1 MGKTKYLII
10 FVELLIKRI
19 MEKFARLFFSMRM
32 MALGM
37 IVFLVSIA
45 VGTFLESAYDIQ
57 TAKIIVYNA
66 LWFELLLVFLG
77 LNLIANIN
85 RYKMWK
91 REKVAMFTFHVS
103 FLVILIGAGVTRYY
117 SFEGLMLI
125 RENAQTDFIYSSD
138 PYLWIKINDG
148 KLQYKQSEKMFM
160 SEVTSNS
167 FDIDVDFPNHSTP
180 ISISYVDFNK
190 NMVDSLVINDSIKSS
205 SLDIVTGGM
214 NSSYVSK
221 GDFLMIGDVALSF
234 DKDNAMPG
242 IEVFQKGPKIWMKT
256 SLPMRYLPM
265 SEMQKARQSGE
276 EVADSLYKNVPIDT
290 IVPFQTTTL
299 YQVGTEQFVFK
310 QIVNHSKMMKLPAK
324 IKNAGMDILTVKIT
338 DGKKSKLVDLPG
350 GLSAI
355 PDHVVFEFEGL
366 TYELEYGSM
375 QIPLPF
381 AIACRDFQLDKYP
394 GSNVASSFASEVT
407 IIDTVNKY
415 RRDQRIFMNNVM
427 DYGGYRFF
435 QSSYDPDE
443 GGTRLSVNH
452 DWWGTNITYVG
463 YLLMSI
469 GMILSLIAPVGR
481 FKELTNLLKK
491 SRAKREKLL
500 SVLLAVF
507 MTSSFAFSQ
516 EHFEGDGHDHSG
528 HDHASTKQQGVK
540 ERKKTKSDAI
550 YRVMS
555 VEHSDEV
562 ASLLVQDFQ
571 GRTIPFHTFADQILR
586 KLERNNTYKDY
597 NAVQVVMSMHMYPP
611 YWVEQDILYVSTKG
625 GLREKL
631 KAESGFIS
639 YAALTDDNG
648 QFVLFEDYNKAH
660 QRLES
665 KRGEYDKQLIKLV
678 ERYQVMQSI
687 LSWSDMKILP
697 AKNDPMQ
704 KWHIPLS
711 AELMQKDTLSS
722 KLALQYLTALDAASK
737 SNKYGEASDLL
748 TDLKAYQRLVGKAV
762 VPSEDKINME
772 ISYNKMHVF
781 KSSYRSYLIVGL
793 LMLIVFFIKIFVK
806 PTSKSA
812 KRFKIVTIVLTVL
825 ASIVFV
831 YHGYGIYMR
840 WYISGHAPWSNAY
853 EAIVFIAWVS
863 VLFGLIFSRKNA
875 VILAGALILAVLMI
889 VVSEMNLLD
898 PDITPLQPV
907 LKSYWLMI
915 HVAIITGSYGPLG
928 IACILGI
935 LNLLLY
941 IVRNKK
947 NGQIVTLNINELT
960 YVSEMTMTIGV
971 FMLTIGTFL
980 GGIWANESWGRYWG
994 WDPKETWALVAV
1006 LVYAVILHLR
1016 YIPALKNKFTFNV
1029 ASVWGYSS
1037 ILFTFFGVNFYLVG
1051 LHSYAQGEG
1060 LGTIP
1065 TSLIITIVIFILFTI
1080 VAAIRNKQYKKYL
1093 LEDSNRPEDKNALEE
1108 SNLLDD

>member
-10 FVELLIKRI
+10 FVGLLIKEI

-37 IVFLVSIA
+37 IVFLVAIA
-45 VGTFLESAYDIQ
+45 IGTFLESAYDIQ
-57 TAKIIVYNA
+57 TAKILVYNA

-85 RYKMWK
+85 RYKMWQ
-91 REKVAMFTFHVS
+91 REKIAMLMFHLS
-103 FLVILIGAGVTRYY
+103 FIVILIGAGVTRYF

-148 KLQYKQSEKMFM
+148 KLQYKQSQKMFL
-160 SEVTSNS
+160 SEVTSND
-167 FDIDVDFPNHSTP
+167 FEIDVDFPNHKTP
-180 ISISYVDFNK
+180 VTISYVDFNK
-190 NMVDSLVINDSIKSS
+190 NMVDSLVVNDSIKSP

-221 GDFLMIGDVALSF
+221 GDFLMVGDVALSF
-234 DKDNAMPG
+234 DKENAMPG
-242 IEVFQKGPKIWMKT
+242 IEIFQQGRKMLMKT

-276 EVADSLYKNVPIDT
+276 EVADSLYKTVPLDT
-290 IVPFQTTTL
+290 LVPFQTTTL
-299 YQVGTEQFVFK
+299 YQVGQEQFVFK
-310 QIVNHSKMMKLPAK
+310 QIINNSKMMKLPAK
-324 IKNAGMDILTVKIT
+324 VKNAGMDILTVKIT
-338 DGKKSKLVDLPG
+338 DGKDSKIVDLPG
-350 GLSAI
+350 GISAI
-355 PDHVVFEFEGL
+355 PDHVVFEFNGL

-407 IIDTVNKY
+407 ILDPKNNYT
-415 RRDQRIFMNNVM
+415 RDQRIFMNNVM

-443 GGTRLSVNH
+443 LGTRLSVNH
-452 DWWGTNITYVG
+452 DWWGTNISYLG

-481 FKELTNLLKK
+481 FRELNSLLKK
-491 SRAKREKLL
+491 SRIKREKLL
-500 SVLLAVF
+500 SIFVAIMLS
-507 MTSSFAFSQ
+507 TSFGFAQ

-528 HDHASTKQQGVK
+528 HDHSTHVESHTETQVNSP
-540 ERKKTKSDAI
+540 KTKAI
-550 YRVMS
+550 HRVMS
-555 VEHSDEV
+555 KEHSDEI
-562 ASLLVQDFQ
+562 ASLLVQDFK
-571 GRTIPFHTFADQILR
+571 GRIIPFHTFSDQIAR
-586 KLERNNTYKDY
+586 KLMYSDKYKDL
-597 NAVQVVMSMHMYPP
+597 NAVQLVMSMHMYPP
-611 YWVEQDILYVSTKG
+611 YWVEQDVIYVSTKG
-625 GLREKL
+625 GLREKVGA
-631 KAESGFIS
+631 KNGYIS
-639 YAALTDDNG
+639 YVDLTDQNG
-648 QFVLFEDYNKAH
+648 QFKFIDDYNKAH
-660 QRLES
+660 QELES
-665 KRGEYDKQLIKLV
+665 RRGEYQKQLIKLV

-687 LSWSDMKILP
+687 LSWEDMKILP
-697 AKNDPMQ
+697 GMNDPAH
-704 KWHIPLS
+704 KWYVPLS
-711 AELMQKDTLSS
+711 MELMQKDSVSS
-722 KLALQYLTALDAASK
+722 SLALKYLTALDKASEL
-737 SNKYGEASDLL
+737 NKYGEANDLL
-748 TDLKAYQRLVGKAV
+748 VDLKKYQRLAGKAV
-762 VPSEDKINME
+762 VPSEKKVNME

-781 KSSYRSYLIVGL
+781 NSAYKSYTLLGL
-793 LMLIVFFIKIFVK
+793 LLLIVFFVRIFVK
-806 PTSKSA
+806 PTDKSK
-812 KRFKIVTIVLTVL
+812 KRFKIVIAVLVGL
-825 ASIVFV
+825 ISIVFV

-840 WYISGHAPWSNAY
+840 SYITGYAPWSNAY
-853 EAIVFIAWVS
+853 EAIVFIAWVT
-863 VLFGLIFSRKNA
+863 VLFGLIFSRKNI
-875 VILAGALILAVLMI
+875 VILAGAAILAMLMI
-889 VVSEMNLLD
+889 FVSEMNLLD

-915 HVAIITGSYGPLG
+915 HVAIITGSYAPLG
-928 IACILGI
+928 ISCMLAL
-935 LNLLLY
+935 LNLFLY
-941 IVRNKK
+941 IFRTKK

-1016 YIPALKNKFTFNV
+1016 YIPSLKNKFTFNV
-1029 ASVWGYSS
+1029 ASFWGYSS

-1060 LGTIP
+1060 LGRIP
-1065 TSLIITIVIFILFTI
+1065 NSLIITVVIFMLFTI
-1080 VAAIRNKQYKKYL
+1080 LAWIRNKQYKK
-1093 LEDSNRPEDKNALEE
+1093 
-1108 SNLLDD
+1108 NLKEVVKTNE

>member
-1 MGKTKYLII
+1 
-10 FVELLIKRI
+10 

-45 VGTFLESAYDIQ
+45 IGTFLESAYDIQ

-66 LWFELLLVFLG
+66 IWFELLLVFLA

-91 REKVAMFTFHVS
+91 REKIAMLMFHLS
-103 FLVILIGAGVTRYY
+103 FIVILIGAGVTRYF

-138 PYLWIKINDG
+138 PYLWLKINDG

-160 SEVTSNS
+160 SEITSNS
-167 FDIDVDFPNHSTP
+167 FDIDVTFPNHSTP

-190 NMVDSLVINDSIKSS
+190 NMVDSLVVNDSIKGS
-205 SLDIVTGGM
+205 SLDIVTGGL

-221 GDFLMIGDVALSF
+221 GDFLMVGDVALSF
-234 DKDNAMPG
+234 DKSNAMPG
-242 IEVFQKGPKIWMKT
+242 IEVFQQGPKMMMKT

-276 EVADSLYKNVPIDT
+276 EVADSLYKLVPIDT
-290 IVPFQTTTL
+290 LVPFQTTTL
-299 YQVGTEQFVFK
+299 YQVGEEQFVFK
-310 QIVNHSKMMKLPAK
+310 QIINHSKMMKLPAK
-324 IKNAGMDILTVKIT
+324 MKNAGMDILTVQVT
-338 DGKKSKLVDLPG
+338 DGTDTKIVDLPG

-355 PDHVVFEFEGL
+355 PDHVVFEFKGL

-381 AIACRDFQLDKYP
+381 AISCRDFQLDKYP

-407 IIDTVNKY
+407 IIDEANGY

-452 DWWGTNITYVG
+452 DWWGTNITYLG

-481 FKELTNLLKK
+481 FRELTNLLKK
-491 SRAKREKLL
+491 SRVKREKLVSL
-500 SVLLAVF
+500 LIAVL
-507 MTSSFAFSQ
+507 MTSSFVFSKEHSDGDGHDHSGHDHSAQ
-516 EHFEGDGHDHSG
+516 EHFEGDGHDHS
-528 HDHASTKQQGVK
+528 SPKQQGVK
-540 ERKKTKSDAI
+540 EKKKTKSDAI

-555 VEHSDEV
+555 EEHSDEV

-586 KLERNNTYKDY
+586 KLERSNTYKDY

-611 YWVEQDILYVSTKG
+611 YWVEQDILYVSSKG

-631 KAESGFIS
+631 KAESGYIS
-639 YAALTDDNG
+639 YADLTDNNG
-648 QFVLFEDYNKAH
+648 QFVLFEDYNEAH

-722 KLALQYLTALDAASK
+722 KLALQYLTALDAASQ
-737 SNKYGEASDLL
+737 SNKYGEANDLL
-748 TDLKAYQRLVGKAV
+748 TDLKAYQRMVGKAV
-762 VPSEDKINME
+762 VPSEDKVNME

-781 KSSYRSYLIVGL
+781 KSSYQSYLIFGL

-806 PTSKSA
+806 PSAKSS
-812 KRFKIVTIVLTVL
+812 KRFKRITIVLTVL
-825 ASIVFV
+825 TGIVFI

-840 WYISGHAPWSNAY
+840 WYISGHAPWSNGY
-853 EAIVFIAWVS
+853 EAVIFIAWVTM
-863 VLFGLIFSRKNA
+863 LFGLIFSRKNA
-875 VILAGALILAVLMI
+875 VILAGAAILACLMI
-889 VVSEMNLLD
+889 FVTEMNLMD

-935 LNLLLY
+935 LNLVLY
-941 IVRNKK
+941 IVRNKN

-1029 ASVWGYSS
+1029 ASVWGYSA

-1065 TSLIITIVIFILFTI
+1065 NGLIITVIIFILFTI
-1080 VAAIRNKQYKKYL
+1080 VAAIRNKQYKKHL
-1093 LEDSNRPEDKNALEE
+1093 IEDTSVDKETTSNNN

>member
-10 FVELLIKRI
+10 FVELLINRI

-37 IVFLVSIA
+37 IVFLVAIA
-45 VGTFLESAYDIQ
+45 IGTFLESTYDIQ
-57 TAKIIVYNA
+57 TAKIMVYNA

-91 REKVAMFTFHVS
+91 REKIATLMFHLS
-103 FLVILIGAGVTRYY
+103 FIVILIGAGVTRYF

-138 PYLWIKINDG
+138 PYLWVKVNDG
-148 KLQYKQSEKMFM
+148 KLQFKRSEKMLM
-160 SEVTSNS
+160 SEVTSNNFE
-167 FDIDVDFPNHSTP
+167 FDIDFPNHSTP

-190 NMVDSLVINDSIKSS
+190 NMVDSLVVNDSIKSTT
-205 SLDIVTGGM
+205 LDIVTGGM

-221 GDFLMIGDVALSF
+221 GDFLMVGDVALSF
-234 DKDNAMPG
+234 DKQNAMPG
-242 IEVFQKGPKIWMKT
+242 IEVFQKGPKMLMKT

-276 EVADSLYKNVPIDT
+276 EVADSLYKIVPIDT
-290 IVPFQTTTL
+290 LVPFQTTTL
-299 YQVGTEQFVFK
+299 YQVGQEQFVFK
-310 QIVNHSKMMKLPAK
+310 QVLNNAKMMKLPAK
-324 IKNAGMDILTVKIT
+324 IKNAGMDILTVQVT
-338 DGKKSKLVDLPG
+338 DGKETKVVDLPG

-355 PDHVVFEFEGL
+355 PDHVVFEFNGL

-407 IIDTVNKY
+407 IIDEANGY

-452 DWWGTNITYVG
+452 DWWGTNITYLG
-463 YLLMSI
+463 YLLMSV
-469 GMILSLIAPVGR
+469 GMILSLIAPAGR
-481 FKELTNLLKK
+481 FRELTNLLKK
-491 SRAKREKLL
+491 SRLKREKLVSIIVAAL
-500 SVLLAVF
+500 MS
-507 MTSSFAFSQ
+507 TSLAFSQ
-516 EHFEGDGHDHSG
+516 DNIEGEDHSGHDHATEEHFEGDGHDHSG
-528 HDHASTKQQGVK
+528 HTQQGVK
-540 ERKKTKSDAI
+540 EKKKAKSEAI
-550 YRVMS
+550 HRIMS
-555 VEHSDEV
+555 AEHSDEV
-562 ASLLVQDFQ
+562 AALLVQDFQ
-571 GRTIPFHTFADQILR
+571 GRTIPFHTFADQVLR
-586 KLERNNTYKDY
+586 KLERGNTYKGY
-597 NAVQVVMSMHMYPP
+597 NAIQVVMSMHMYPP
-611 YWVEQDILYVSTKG
+611 YWVEQDILFVSSKG

-631 KAESGFIS
+631 KAREGFIS
-639 YAALTDDNG
+639 YVDLTDDHG
-648 QFVLFEDYNKAH
+648 QFVLFDDYNKAH

-687 LSWSDMKILP
+687 LSWADMKILP
-697 AKNDPMQ
+697 AKNDPTQ

-711 AELMQKDTLSS
+711 AELMQKDTISS
-722 KLALQYLTALDAASK
+722 KLALQYLTALDKASK
-737 SNKYGEASDLL
+737 TNKYGEASDLL
-748 TDLKAYQRLVGKAV
+748 ADLKAYQRTIGKAV

-772 ISYNKMHVF
+772 IRYNKMHVF
-781 KSSYRSYLIVGL
+781 KSSYQSYLIVGL
-793 LMLIVFFIKIFVK
+793 LMLIIFFIKIFVK
-806 PTSKSA
+806 PTPKSA
-812 KRFKIVTIVLTVL
+812 KRFNIITKVLT
-825 ASIVFV
+825 AITAIVFV

-840 WYISGHAPWSNAY
+840 WYISGHAPWSNGY
-853 EAIVFIAWVS
+853 EAVIFIAWVTM
-863 VLFGLIFSRKNA
+863 LFGLIFSRKNA
-875 VILAGALILAVLMI
+875 VILAGAAILACLMI
-889 VVSEMNLLD
+889 FVTEMNLMD

-941 IVRNKK
+941 IVRNKR

-960 YVSEMTMTIGV
+960 YVSEMTMTIGI

-1029 ASVWGYSS
+1029 ASVWGYSA

-1065 TSLIITIVIFILFTI
+1065 TSLIVTVVIFILFTI
-1080 VAAIRNKQYKKYL
+1080 LAAFRNKQYKKSL
-1093 LEDSNRPEDKNALEE
+1093 LEDST
-1108 SNLLDD
+1108 LLDD

>member
-1 MGKTKYLII
+1 
-10 FVELLIKRI
+10 
-19 MEKFARLFFSMRM
+19 MERFARLLFSMRM
-32 MALGM
+32 MAVGM
-37 IVFLVSIA
+37 IVFLVAIA
-45 VGTFLESAYDIQ
+45 IGTFLESAYDIQ
-57 TAKIIVYNA
+57 TAKILVYNA

-85 RYKMWK
+85 RYKMWQ
-91 REKVAMFTFHVS
+91 REKIAMFMFHIS
-103 FLVILIGAGVTRYY
+103 FIVILIGAGVTRYF

-125 RENAQTDFIYSSD
+125 RENAQTNFIYSSD
-138 PYLWIKINDG
+138 PYLWVKINDG
-148 KLQYKQSEKMFM
+148 KLQFKQSQKMFL
-160 SEVTSNS
+160 SEVTSND
-167 FDIDVDFPNHSTP
+167 FELDINFPNHKTP
-180 ISISYVDFNK
+180 ITIGYHDFNK
-190 NMVDSLVINDSIKSS
+190 NMVDTLVVHDSIKGV

-221 GDFLMIGDVALSF
+221 GGFLMIGDVALSF
-234 DKDNAMPG
+234 EKENPMPG
-242 IEVFQKGPKIWMKT
+242 IEIFQKGPKMLMKT

-265 SEMQKARQSGE
+265 AEMQKARQSGE
-276 EVADSLYKNVPIDT
+276 EVADSLYQLVPTDT
-290 IVPFQTTTL
+290 LVPFQTTTL

-310 QIVNHSKMMKLPAK
+310 QVINHSKMMKLPAK
-324 IKNAGMDILTVKIT
+324 IKNAGMDILTVKVT
-338 DGKKSKLVDLPG
+338 DGTKSKIIELPG
-350 GLSAI
+350 GISAI

-407 IIDTVNKY
+407 VIDTANNYQK
-415 RRDQRIFMNNVM
+415 DHRIFMNNVM

-452 DWWGTNITYVG
+452 DWWGTNITYLG

-469 GMILSLIAPVGR
+469 GMILSLFAPVGR
-481 FKELTNLLKK
+481 FRELARLLKK
-491 SRAKREKLL
+491 SREKREKIL
-500 SVLLAVF
+500 SVLFVIFMSSF
-507 MTSSFAFSQ
+507 MTFSQ
-516 EHFEGDGHDHSG
+516 EHHEGDGHDHSG
-528 HDHASTKQQGVK
+528 HDHVEHDHADHQTRKQQGVQN
-540 ERKKTKSDAI
+540 RKKSNAI
-550 YRVMS
+550 FRIMS
-555 VEHSDEV
+555 KEHSDEV

-586 KLERNNTYKDY
+586 KLERSNTYKDY

-611 YWVEQDILYVSTKG
+611 YWIEQDILYVSSKG

-631 KAESGFIS
+631 NAKDGYIS
-639 YAALTDDNG
+639 YANLTDDAG
-648 QFVLFEDYNKAH
+648 QFVLFEDYQKAH

-687 LSWSDMKILP
+687 LSWSDMKIIP
-697 AKNDPMQ
+697 AKNDPSQ

-711 AELMQKDTLSS
+711 AELMQTDTLSS
-722 KLALQYLTALDAASK
+722 KLALRYLTALDAASK
-737 SNKYGEASDLL
+737 SNKYGEANDLL
-748 TDLKAYQRLVGKAV
+748 TDLKSYQRKVGKAV
-762 VPSEDKINME
+762 VPTEDKVNME
-772 ISYNKMHVF
+772 IRYNKMHVF
-781 KSSYRSYLIVGL
+781 KSAYQSYLIFGML
-793 LMLIVFFIKIFVK
+793 LLIVFFIRIFIK
-806 PTSKSA
+806 PSEKSK
-812 KRFKIVTIVLTVL
+812 KRFKVIALVLSICTG
-825 ASIVFV
+825 IVFV

-840 WYISGHAPWSNAY
+840 WYISGHAPWSNGY
-853 EAIVFIAWVS
+853 EAIIFIAWVTM
-863 VLFGLIFSRKNA
+863 LFGLIFSKKNA
-875 VILAGALILAVLMI
+875 VILAGAAILACLMI
-889 VVSEMNLLD
+889 FVSEMNLMD

-928 IACILGI
+928 IACILGV
-935 LNLLLY
+935 LNLILY

-960 YVSEMTMTIGV
+960 YVSEMTMTIGI

-1016 YIPALKNKFTFNV
+1016 YIPGLKSKFTFNV
-1029 ASVWGYSS
+1029 ASVWGYSA

-1065 TSLIITIVIFILFTI
+1065 NSLILTVAIFVVFTI
-1080 VAAIRNKQYKKYL
+1080 LAAVRNKQYKN
-1093 LEDSNRPEDKNALEE
+1093 S
-1108 SNLLDD
+1108 LLDKSNTLDGELNDNKSTELDD